1 MFVKQPSSH
10 LIKHYIFMKKHL
22 TLIILTFSSICAFA
36 QVPNYVPTNGLI
48 GWWPFNGNANDA
60 SGNGNNGTVNGATL
74 TTDRFGVA
82 YKAYS
87 FDGIGDNIYIANNFF
102 DNGAVGWSL
111 SVWYNLD
118 QLPNPNNGNSS
129 HILFNTS
136 PHHGISCAMNWG
148 GSSKYSF
155 YLGNGTPAPFWNTS
169 IFNAQSNQ
177 NINLNSWKHFALVK
191 SGNTYTLYIDGVFD
205 ISWTSTSS
213 ISNYFYQMYF
223 GACDPNNSNEVIIGK
238 LDDIGIWNRALT
250 QCEIQDLYIAEL
262 NSLNVNAGLDQEI
275 CQGQST
281 SLFGSGASNYSWS
294 NNVVNGVGFVPA
306 SSSNYI
312 VTGTDANGC
321 IGTDTM
327 HVELIPTSSST
338 LTETALDSYTL
349 NGQTYTQ
356 SGTYTQV
363 IPNAAGCD
371 STITLNLSLDFTGI
385 SELDKEFSIAPNPA
399 TDQLT
404 ISTSTLSNEMYI
416 LFDPQGRKVLE
427 GSLTGTTTQLDL
439 SKLARGN
446 YLLQIGEKLTP
457 VKLVKE

>member
-1 MFVKQPSSH
+1 MINEQQSN
-10 LIKHYIFMKKHL
+10 
-22 TLIILTFSSICAFA
+22 FA
-36 QVPNYVPTNGLI
+36 ALGQESNNVPNVKIGQGNPTNGFRQD
-48 GWWPFNGNANDA
+48 FN
-60 SGNGNNGTVNGATL
+60 
-74 TTDRFGVA
+74 
-82 YKAYS
+82 
-87 FDGIGDNIYIANNFF
+87 
-102 DNGAVGWSL
+102 
-111 SVWYNLD
+111 
-118 QLPNPNNGNSS
+118 
-129 HILFNTS
+129 
-136 PHHGISCAMNWG
+136 
-148 GSSKYSF
+148 
-155 YLGNGTPAPFWNTS
+155 
-169 IFNAQSNQ
+169 
-177 NINLNSWKHFALVK
+177 
-191 SGNTYTLYIDGVFD
+191 
-205 ISWTSTSS
+205 
-213 ISNYFYQMYF
+213 
-223 GACDPNNSNEVIIGK
+223 GK
-238 LDDIGIWNRALT
+238 LDEIGIWNRALT
-250 QCEIQDLYIAEL
+250 QCEIQDLYNEEL

-281 SLFGSGASNYSWS
+281 SLFGTGASNYSWS

-338 LTETALDSYTL
+338 LTETALDLYTL
-349 NGQTYTQ
+349 NGQVFTE

-404 ISTSTLSNEMYI
+404 ISSSTVNNDNYI
-416 LFDPQGRKVLE
+416 LFDPQGRKVLS
-427 GSLTGTTTQLDL
+427 GSLTGATTQLDL
-439 SKLARGN
+439 SKLVRGN